1 MSVSTLESENA
12 QPVAQTQN
20 SELIYRLED
29 RPPLPQTLFAAC
41 QHLLA
46 MFVAVITPALLIC
59 QALGL
64 PAQDTQ
70 HIISMSLFASGVASI
85 IQIKAWGPV
94 GSGLLSI
101 QGTSFNFVAPLI
113 MGGTALKT
121 GGADV
126 PTMMAALFGTL
137 MLASCTEMVISRV
150 LHLARRII
158 TPLVSGVVVMIIGL
172 SLIQVGLTSIGGG
185 YAAMSDNTFGAPKNL
200 LLAGV
205 VLALIILLN
214 RQRNPYLRVASL
226 VIAMAAG
233 YALAWFMGM
242 LPESN
247 EPMTQ
252 ELIMVPTPLYYG
264 LGIEWSLLLPLML
277 VFMIT
282 SLETIGDITAT
293 SDVSEQPVSG
303 PLYMKRLK
311 GGVLANGLNS
321 FVSAVFN
328 TFPNSCFGQN
338 NGVIQLTGVASRYVG
353 FVVALM
359 LIVLG
364 LFWAMAMMGI
374 AVLML
379 SLFILKETRP
389 AAPAASDK
397 PRENSE
403 SLLNRFFLSRVVITT
418 LSVSVILTFVNTSPV
433 LLMEIM
439 GFERGE
445 YATIMALTAGVSM
458 TVSFS
463 TPFALGIFKPRTLMI
478 TSQVLFLAAGITL
491 AVSPSHAVS
500 LFGITLICA
509 GFSVGFG
516 VAMSQALGP
525 FSLRAGVASSTLGI
539 AQVCGS
545 SLWIW
550 LAAVVGIGAWNM
562 LIGILIACSIV
573 SLLLIMFVAPGRP
586 VAAHEE
592 IHHHA

>member
-137 MLASCTEMVISRV
+137 MLASCTEM
-150 LHLARRII
+150 
-158 TPLVSGVVVMIIGL
+158 MIIGL

-364 LFWAMAMMGI
+364 LFPAVSGFVQHIPEPVLGGATLVMFGTIAASGVRIVSREPLNRRAILIIALSLAVGLGVSQQPLILQFAPEWLKNLLSSGI
-374 AVLML
+374 A
-379 SLFILKETRP
+379 
-389 AAPAASDK
+389 
-397 PRENSE
+397 
-403 SLLNRFFLSRVVITT
+403 
-418 LSVSVILTFVNTSPV
+418 
-433 LLMEIM
+433 
-439 GFERGE
+439 
-445 YATIMALTAGVSM
+445 AG
-458 TVSFS
+458 
-463 TPFALGIFKPRTLMI
+463 
-478 TSQVLFLAAGITL
+478 GITAIVL
-491 AVSPSHAVS
+491 N
-500 LFGITLICA
+500 LI
-509 GFSVGFG
+509 FPPEK
-516 VAMSQALGP
+516 Q
-525 FSLRAGVASSTLGI
+525 
-539 AQVCGS
+539 
-545 SLWIW
+545 
-550 LAAVVGIGAWNM
+550 
-562 LIGILIACSIV
+562 
-573 SLLLIMFVAPGRP
+573 
-586 VAAHEE
+586 
-592 IHHHA
+592 

>member
-1 MSVSTLESENA
+1 MSVNTLESADA
-12 QPVAQTQN
+12 QPIAQKQN

-137 MLASCTEMVISRV
+137 MLASCTEMIISRV
-150 LHLARRII
+150 LHLARRVI

-185 YAAMSDNTFGAPKNL
+185 YAAMSDHTFGAPKNL

-205 VLALIILLN
+205 VLAIIILLN

-233 YALAWFMGM
+233 YLLAWALGM
-242 LPESN
+242 LPENTAPTNSA
-247 EPMTQ
+247 
-252 ELIMVPTPLYYG
+252 LITVPTPLYYG
-264 LGIEWSLLLPLML
+264 LGIDWSLLLPLML

-282 SLETIGDITAT
+282 SLETIGDI
-293 SDVSEQPVSG
+293 
-303 PLYMKRLK
+303 
-311 GGVLANGLNS
+311 
-321 FVSAVFN
+321 

-359 LIVLG
+359 LVVLG
-364 LFWAMAMMGI
+364 LFPAVSGFVQHIPEPVLGGATLVMFGTIAASGVRIVSREPLNRRAIMIIALSLAVGLGVSQQPMILQFAPDWVKNLLSSGI
-374 AVLML
+374 A
-379 SLFILKETRP
+379 
-389 AAPAASDK
+389 
-397 PRENSE
+397 
-403 SLLNRFFLSRVVITT
+403 
-418 LSVSVILTFVNTSPV
+418 
-433 LLMEIM
+433 
-439 GFERGE
+439 
-445 YATIMALTAGVSM
+445 AG
-458 TVSFS
+458 
-463 TPFALGIFKPRTLMI
+463 
-478 TSQVLFLAAGITL
+478 GITAIVL
-491 AVSPSHAVS
+491 N
-500 LFGITLICA
+500 LI
-509 GFSVGFG
+509 F
-516 VAMSQALGP
+516 P
-525 FSLRAGVASSTLGI
+525 PEK
-539 AQVCGS
+539 
-545 SLWIW
+545 
-550 LAAVVGIGAWNM
+550 N
-562 LIGILIACSIV
+562 
-573 SLLLIMFVAPGRP
+573 
-586 VAAHEE
+586 
-592 IHHHA
+592 

>member
-1 MSVSTLESENA
+1 MSVNAVESTNA
-12 QPVAQTQN
+12 QPVAQTHN

-29 RPPLPQTLFAAC
+29 RPPLAQTLFAAC

-126 PTMMAALFGTL
+126 PTMMAALCGTL

-233 YALAWFMGM
+233 YLLACRHW
-242 LPESN
+242 
-247 EPMTQ
+247 
-252 ELIMVPTPLYYG
+252 
-264 LGIEWSLLLPLML
+264 
-277 VFMIT
+277 
-282 SLETIGDITAT
+282 
-293 SDVSEQPVSG
+293 
-303 PLYMKRLK
+303 
-311 GGVLANGLNS
+311 
-321 FVSAVFN
+321 
-328 TFPNSCFGQN
+328 
-338 NGVIQLTGVASRYVG
+338 
-353 FVVALM
+353 
-359 LIVLG
+359 
-364 LFWAMAMMGI
+364 
-374 AVLML
+374 
-379 SLFILKETRP
+379 
-389 AAPAASDK
+389 
-397 PRENSE
+397 
-403 SLLNRFFLSRVVITT
+403 
-418 LSVSVILTFVNTSPV
+418 
-433 LLMEIM
+433 
-439 GFERGE
+439 
-445 YATIMALTAGVSM
+445 
-458 TVSFS
+458 
-463 TPFALGIFKPRTLMI
+463 
-478 TSQVLFLAAGITL
+478 
-491 AVSPSHAVS
+491 
-500 LFGITLICA
+500 
-509 GFSVGFG
+509 
-516 VAMSQALGP
+516 
-525 FSLRAGVASSTLGI
+525 
-539 AQVCGS
+539 
-545 SLWIW
+545 
-550 LAAVVGIGAWNM
+550 
-562 LIGILIACSIV
+562 
-573 SLLLIMFVAPGRP
+573 
-586 VAAHEE
+586 
-592 IHHHA
+592 

>member
-1 MSVSTLESENA
+1 MSVNTLESESA
-12 QPVAQTQN
+12 QPVAHNQN

-200 LLAGV
+200 LL
-205 VLALIILLN
+205 IILLN

-242 LPESN
+242 LPENTATAS
-247 EPMTQ
+247 Q

-264 LGIEWSLLLPLML
+264 LGIDWSLLLPLML

-359 LIVLG
+359 LILLG
-364 LFWAMAMMGI
+364 LFPAVSGFVQHIPEPVLGGATLVMFGTIAASGVRIVSREPLNRRAILIIALSLAVGLGVSQQPLILQFAPDWVKNLLSSGI
-374 AVLML
+374 A
-379 SLFILKETRP
+379 
-389 AAPAASDK
+389 
-397 PRENSE
+397 
-403 SLLNRFFLSRVVITT
+403 
-418 LSVSVILTFVNTSPV
+418 
-433 LLMEIM
+433 
-439 GFERGE
+439 
-445 YATIMALTAGVSM
+445 AG
-458 TVSFS
+458 
-463 TPFALGIFKPRTLMI
+463 
-478 TSQVLFLAAGITL
+478 GITAIVL
-491 AVSPSHAVS
+491 N
-500 LFGITLICA
+500 LI
-509 GFSVGFG
+509 FPPEK
-516 VAMSQALGP
+516 Q
-525 FSLRAGVASSTLGI
+525 
-539 AQVCGS
+539 
-545 SLWIW
+545 
-550 LAAVVGIGAWNM
+550 
-562 LIGILIACSIV
+562 
-573 SLLLIMFVAPGRP
+573 
-586 VAAHEE
+586 
-592 IHHHA
+592 